1 MKVKPNRTSLLVLMA
16 KHDLT
21 RKDVSLILQEEFDKG
36 CSEAA
41 VRSWTSRSGNDIPD
55 DKLERLKQRVKG

>member
-1 MKVKPNRTSLLVLMA
+1 MA

-55 DKLERLKQRVKG
+55 DKLEKLKQRVKG